1 MQAIG
6 AKWADS
12 AAMGAKSQADTG
24 PGLDGFTFK
33 SAFGHSIFTNES
45 RTVNAVLIRLTALA
59 ALLGLAACAEAPQT
73 EAPPEAPVPAHY
85 QAVQDD
91 EFLIP
96 AVEPLHL
103 FGSNSRTE
111 VDYAGSEEPGTIVVD
126 THARVL
132 YHVKEGGKA
141 TRYGIAVGRE
151 GLSFRGTGYVGRKQE
166 WPSWQPT
173 ANMIRTRPDLYAA
186 YAAGLPGGLDNP
198 LGARALYLYR
208 GGNDTMFRI
217 HGTIDNASIGRA
229 TSAGCIRLFNQDAI
243 HLFENAKIG
252 DRIVV
257 RTLEQSLSAE
267 GPYMDDAYGR
277 AVPDTPE
284 SRLQF
289 EADQLAIAEAE
300 RKRIED
306 EQAAAEAAAEQAA
319 KDERRRLRICRNRG
333 IDEAECPT
341 LEELTANRATS

>member
-1 MQAIG
+1 M
-6 AKWADS
+6 
-12 AAMGAKSQADTG
+12 
-24 PGLDGFTFK
+24 
-33 SAFGHSIFTNES
+33 
-45 RTVNAVLIRLTALA
+45 NAVLLRLIALA

-73 EAPPEAPVPAHY
+73 EAPPAPVVPAHY
-85 QAVQDD
+85 QAVQDG

-103 FGSNSRTE
+103 FGTNPRAE
-111 VDYAGSEEPGTIVVD
+111 VPYNGDEEPGTIVVD

-132 YHVKEGGKA
+132 YHVREGGMA

-151 GLSFRGTGYVGRKQE
+151 GISFRGTGYVGRKQE

-173 ANMIRTRPDLYAA
+173 ANMIRTRPDLYAQ

-208 GGNDTMFRI
+208 GGRDTMFRI

-243 HLFENAKIG
+243 HLFNNVEPG

-257 RTLEQSLSAE
+257 RTLEQSLAAE

-284 SRLQF
+284 NRLQF

-306 EQAAAEAAAEQAA
+306 EAAAAEAAAKQAE

-333 IDEAECPT
+333 IDESDCPT
-341 LEELTANRATS
+341 LEELTADRASS